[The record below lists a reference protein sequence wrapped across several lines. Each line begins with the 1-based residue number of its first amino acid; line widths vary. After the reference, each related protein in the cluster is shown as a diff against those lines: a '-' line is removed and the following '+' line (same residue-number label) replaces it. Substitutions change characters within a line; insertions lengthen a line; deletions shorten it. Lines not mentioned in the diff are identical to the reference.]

1 MPASPNAYLAMIP
14 TEYIDDLLSKA
25 DIVRIIG
32 AEVALTKLGQNYFG
46 TCPFHGDSHPE
57 EDGLRPRSF
66 SVSREKNFYHCLA
79 CNAHGSVI
87 NFYIKHRG
95 VTFPIAVELLAMA
108 VGAEPPPLEG
118 HRAVAKAKSDAVS
131 DTLGLALEYY
141 HKALR
146 CSAPAITVLKEAG
159 ISGQTA
165 ARYRIGFAPDG
176 WENLVPVFKNEY
188 AKRCVEAGLA
198 VTNEKIGKTY
208 DRLRNR
214 VIFPTLDSRGQVVGL
229 AGLALGPN
237 VPEYLRTTRPKKA
250 KIGKKVKKATKAEWE
265 LHDPKASMFGLSQ
278 ANSSMHAK
286 RFVVLV
292 QDCLD
297 VLRLHEGGVYN
308 VVSPAEA
315 GKLKPE
321 NVERLFRRT
330 PCIIC
335 CFPSTKRGASLAWS
349 TMKAV
354 LPALT
359 DSVQVRFAMLPD
371 EQSPGDILQQED
383 GRELFQLF
391 LNSSIP
397 LSEYFLQGLVSK
409 RDLGDIEGRA
419 KVLSEAD
426 KLLATISATNTK
438 ALLDEAVRDLVTDRL
453 ELLDSV
459 DEHDQWLM
467 NAIATAS
474 AEVLIVSPWI
484 TGAGIK
490 RFDLCVCIAAAVA
503 RGVKVTV
510 YTDIEFSRERRRRF
524 EAGELRDDGAEA
536 ALMAAG
542 VYLHHVSRI
551 HSKIVAVDNTALCI
565 GSFNWLSA
573 AKTGPYQRHEVSLVH
588 RQGNIATRKAKLLAV
603 MQSRRENT

>member
-1 MPASPNAYLAMIP
+1 MIP
-14 TEYIDDLLSKA
+14 REYIDDLLSKA

-32 AEVALTKLGQNYFG
+32 AEVALTKSGQNYFG
-46 TCPFHGDSHPE
+46 DCPFHGDSHQQ
-57 EDGLRPRSF
+57 DDSPRQKSF
-66 SVSREKNFYHCLA
+66 SVSREKNFYHCFA

-87 NFYIKHRG
+87 NFYIEHRG
-95 VTFPIAVELLAMA
+95 VTFPIAVELVAMA

-118 HRAVAKAKSDAVS
+118 HRAVAKAKSDAVTE
-131 DTLGLALEYY
+131 TLGLALDYY

-146 CSAPAITVLKEAG
+146 CSSPAITVLKEAG

-165 ARYRIGFAPDG
+165 ARYRVGFAPDN
-176 WENLVPVFKNEY
+176 WENLAQVFKNDYE
-188 AKRCVEAGLA
+188 KRCVEAGLA
-198 VTNEKIGKTY
+198 ITNEKSGRTY

-237 VPEYLRTTRPKKA
+237 VPEYLRTTRAKKD
-250 KIGKKVKKATKAEWE
+250 KVGKKLERVKKAAGD
-265 LHDPKASMFGLSQ
+265 LHDSKASMFGLSQ

-286 RFVVLV
+286 QFVVLV
-292 QDCLD
+292 QDCLN
-297 VLRLHEGGVYN
+297 VLRLHEGGFYN

-330 PCIIC
+330 PCIVC
-335 CFPSTKRGASLAWS
+335 CFPGTKRGASLAWS

-354 LPALT
+354 LPALS
-359 DSVQVRFAMLPD
+359 DGLQVRFAMLPD

-409 RDLGDIEGRA
+409 RNLGDIEGRA
-419 KVLSEAD
+419 KLLSEAD
-426 KLLATISATNTK
+426 KLLETINAPHTK
-438 ALLDEAVRDLVTDRL
+438 ALLNEAVQDLVTDRL

-490 RFDLCVCIAAAVA
+490 RFDLCERIAAAVA

-524 EAGELRDDGAEA
+524 GAGELRDDGAEA
-536 ALMAAG
+536 ALVAAG

-551 HSKIVAVDNTALCI
+551 HSKIVTVDNSALCI

-573 AKTGPYQRHEVSLVH
+573 AKTGPYQRHEVSIVH
-588 RQGNIATRKAKLLAV
+588 REGNIAARKAKLLSI
-603 MQSRRENT
+603 MHSRLERI